1 MIPQPQMPGSPT
13 GPAGVGASPMASPG
27 NSAGSTAAAI
37 AGVKAL
43 GTGLQ
48 KLLPAFPFGSKEFK
62 DLSSALKSLSGMLG
76 KHQEESI
83 VPAAIQQM
91 AMANKAGPMQKAPPV
106 GISPAAPPE
115 GE

>member
-1 MIPQPQMPGSPT
+1 M
-13 GPAGVGASPMASPG
+13 VSPG
-27 NSAGSTAAAI
+27 NGAGSTAAAI
-37 AGVKAL
+37 AGVKAAGQML
-43 GTGLQ
+43 M
-48 KLLPAFPFGSKEFK
+48 KLLPAFPFGSKEF
-62 DLSSALKSLSGMLG
+62 DSLSEALKKLSPIVG

-91 AMANKAGPMQKAPPV
+91 ALANKAGPMQKAPPV